1 MSLPLGR
8 AGATEDGAS
17 PSRTDG
23 VRLGPSASSACS
35 LAAPPSL
42 RIGPVELSAVAVQAA
57 LSGYS
62 DWPMRVMARRY
73 GAAYSLAEVM
83 IDRFVLDQRRGR
95 SRTQHHL
102 RVTDEE
108 HPVGGQLIGADPLQ
122 FGPAAVRLVDAG
134 FDVIDINFGCPVKK
148 VLGRCRGGYHLSQ
161 PSVAVEIVE
170 RVRAAVP
177 GNVPVTVKLRCG
189 IDDTAQ
195 SRARFFEIVDGA
207 FRIGAAAI
215 TVHGR
220 TVEQRYVGPSD
231 WRFLRDVKAHV
242 GAQTVIGSGDLF
254 SAQACVRMLQE
265 TGVDG
270 VSIARGA
277 IGNPWI
283 FAQVRALLAGA
294 PLPPPP
300 TVHEQRDA
308 LREHYQLA
316 EQTYGPDRC
325 GSSMKKFGI
334 KYARLHPEPATV
346 RDAFVATKT
355 PDDWQ
360 AILGRWYAD
369 DGPGR
374 YPVVDETQANDHT
387 PPV

>member
-1 MSLPLGR
+1 
-8 AGATEDGAS
+8 
-17 PSRTDG
+17 
-23 VRLGPSASSACS
+23 
-35 LAAPPSL
+35 
-42 RIGPVELSAVAVQAA
+42 
-57 LSGYS
+57 
-62 DWPMRVMARRY
+62 MRMMARRY

-108 HPVGGQLIGADPLQ
+108 RPVGGQLMGADPLQ
-122 FGPAAVRLVDAG
+122 FGPAAVRLVEAG

-161 PSVAVEIVE
+161 PRIALEIVE
-170 RVRAAVP
+170 RVRTAVP
-177 GNVPVTVKLRCG
+177 DRIPVTIKLRRG
-189 IDDTAQ
+189 IDGTAE
-195 SRARFFEIVDGA
+195 SRERFFEIVDGV

-220 TVEQRYVGPSD
+220 TVEQRYVGPSN
-231 WRFLRDVKAHV
+231 WKFLRDVKAHV
-242 GAQTVIGSGDLF
+242 GERTVIGSGDLF
-254 SAQACVRMLQE
+254 SAQACVRMLKE

-283 FAQVRALLAGA
+283 FTHVRALLRGE

-308 LREHYQLA
+308 LQEHYRLA
-316 EQTYGPDRC
+316 EQAYGPARC
-325 GSSMKKFGI
+325 GSIMKKFGI
-334 KYARLHPEPATV
+334 KYARLHPQQALV
-346 RDAFVATKT
+346 RDAFVAAKT
-355 PDDWQ
+355 PDDWRTVI
-360 AILGRWYAD
+360 ARWYAD
-369 DGPGR
+369 DGAGR
-374 YPVVDETQANDHT
+374 YPVVDETHSAGK
-387 PPV
+387 P